1 MAKRNDR
8 SEQILRTAMHL
19 FHERGF
25 DGVGVDLIGE
35 KAGVSGP
42 AIYRYF
48 SGKDEILMTLLDE
61 AIDRV
66 LMSTGGQFDDPRE
79 ELEHL
84 VRGHVQRALE
94 ERELMSVWTRERNS
108 IPKAYR
114 SRLSARIKRYIDRWA
129 DCLHACYPN
138 QSRDV
143 LNAAVH
149 ATHGLID
156 STSMWPEK
164 SLRTAG
170 LADILTGMAL
180 QGLEWL
186 STDASGAASAP
197 KSARQKRSPTVGPE
211 VTPLRGRGPRL
222 AR

>member
-1 MAKRNDR
+1 MANRNDR

-108 IPKAYR
+108 IPAAYR
-114 SRLSARIKRYIDRWA
+114 SRLSARIKRYIDRWV

-149 ATHGLID
+149 ATHGPIH
-156 STSMWPEK
+156 STSMWPESRCGPPA
-164 SLRTAG
+164 SLTCWPGSPCKVWSGWAATRRAPRPSRR
-170 LADILTGMAL
+170 AFVKRNFRPSELT
-180 QGLEWL
+180 
-186 STDASGAASAP
+186 
-197 KSARQKRSPTVGPE
+197 
-211 VTPLRGRGPRL
+211 
-222 AR
+222 

>member
-48 SGKDEILMTLLDE
+48 SGKDEILITLLDE

-114 SRLSARIKRYIDRWA
+114 SRLSARIKRYIDRWV
-129 DCLHACYPN
+129 DCLDACYPN
-138 QSRDV
+138 RSRDV

-156 STSMWPEK
+156 STPMGPEK
-164 SLRTAG
+164 ALRNAG

-186 STDASGAASAP
+186 GTEASQTASAP
-197 KSARQKRSPTVGPE
+197 KASRQKRAPIRS
-211 VTPLRGRGPRL
+211 
-222 AR
+222 A

>member
-1 MAKRNDR
+1 MANRNDR

-66 LMSTGGQFDDPRE
+66 LMSTGGQFEDPRE

-114 SRLSARIKRYIDRWA
+114 SRLRARIKRYIDHWV

-138 QSRDV
+138 QSSEV

-170 LADILTGMAL
+170 LTDVLTGMAL

-186 STDASGAASAP
+186 GSEASQAASAP
-197 KSARQKRSPTVGPE
+197 KNTRQERNSARS
-211 VTPLRGRGPRL
+211 
-222 AR
+222 A

>member
-1 MAKRNDR
+1 MANRNDR

-35 KAGVSGP
+35 TAGVSGP

-114 SRLSARIKRYIDRWA
+114 SRLSARIKRYIDRWV
-129 DCLHACYPN
+129 DWLHACYPD
-138 QSRDV
+138 QSRDSRTDRLHLDV
-143 LNAAVH
+143 AGKVAADRRTRRH
-149 ATHGLID
+149 PDRDGPAGFGL
-156 STSMWPEK
+156 
-164 SLRTAG
+164 
-170 LADILTGMAL
+170 
-180 QGLEWL
+180 
-186 STDASGAASAP
+186 
-197 KSARQKRSPTVGPE
+197 VGQRRVAHHVE
-211 VTPLRGRGPRL
+211 T
-222 AR
+222 

>member
-48 SGKDEILMTLLDE
+48 SGKDEILMALLDE

-79 ELEHL
+79 ELDHL

-108 IPKAYR
+108 ITKSNR
-114 SRLSARIKRYIDRWA
+114 SRLSARIKRYIDRWV
-129 DCLHACYPN
+129 DCLDACYPG

-156 STSMWPEK
+156 STYMWPEK

-170 LADILTGMAL
+170 LADILAGMAL
-180 QGLEWL
+180 QSLEWL
-186 STDASGAASAP
+186 GGDTSSTASKPRSV
-197 KSARQKRSPTVGPE
+197 RQKRPRIVEPE
-211 VTPLRGRGPRL
+211 VTPLRDRRTRI

>member
-19 FHERGF
+19 FYERGF

-48 SGKDEILMTLLDE
+48 SGKDEILITLLDE

-114 SRLSARIKRYIDRWA
+114 SRLSARIKRYIDRWV
-129 DCLHACYPN
+129 DCLQACYPN
-138 QSRDV
+138 QSREV

-156 STSMWPEK
+156 STPMWPEK

-170 LADILTGMAL
+170 LADMLTGMAL
-180 QGLEWL
+180 QSLEWL
-186 STDASGAASAP
+186 GTNASQTTSAP
-197 KSARQKRSPTVGPE
+197 KGTRQKRSS
-211 VTPLRGRGPRL
+211 
-222 AR
+222 ARSA

>member
-1 MAKRNDR
+1 MANRNDR

-114 SRLSARIKRYIDRWA
+114 SRLSARIKRYIDRWV

-186 STDASGAASAP
+186 GTDTSGSASAP
-197 KSARQKRSPTVGPE
+197 KRVRQKRPPIVGPE
-211 VTPLRGRGPRL
+211 VTPLRSRRPRM

>member
-19 FHERGF
+19 FYERGF

-48 SGKDEILMTLLDE
+48 SGKDEILITLLDE

-114 SRLSARIKRYIDRWA
+114 SRLSARIKRYIDRWV

-138 QSRDV
+138 QSREV

-156 STSMWPEK
+156 STPMWPER

-170 LADILTGMAL
+170 LADMLTGMAL
-180 QGLEWL
+180 QSLEWL
-186 STDASGAASAP
+186 GTEASQTTSAP
-197 KSARQKRSPTVGPE
+197 KGTRQKRTS
-211 VTPLRGRGPRL
+211 
-222 AR
+222 ARSA

>member
-1 MAKRNDR
+1 MANRNDR

-114 SRLSARIKRYIDRWA
+114 SRLGARIKGYIDRWV
-129 DCLHACYPN
+129 DCLYACYPD

-143 LNAAVH
+143 LTAAVH

-156 STSMWPEK
+156 STAYWPPQ
-164 SLRTAG
+164 SLRVAELDSILTAMALAG
-170 LADILTGMAL
+170 LEVLDTGTK
-180 QGLEWL
+180 Q
-186 STDASGAASAP
+186 P
-197 KSARQKRSPTVGPE
+197 KSARKDSPRKKVRNRS
-211 VTPLRGRGPRL
+211 
-222 AR
+222 A

>member
-1 MAKRNDR
+1 MANRNDR

-108 IPKAYR
+108 IPKVYR
-114 SRLSARIKRYIDRWA
+114 SRLRARIKRYIDRWVE
-129 DCLHACYPN
+129 CLHACYPN

-164 SLRTAG
+164 ALRTAG
-170 LADILTGMAL
+170 LADVLTGMAL

-186 STDASGAASAP
+186 NTDASRTTSAP
-197 KSARQKRSPTVGPE
+197 KSVRQRRPSAAEPE
-211 VTPLRGRGPRL
+211 VTPLRGRRTRM

>member
-1 MAKRNDR
+1 MANRNDR

-48 SGKDEILMTLLDE
+48 SGKDEILITLLDE

-114 SRLSARIKRYIDRWA
+114 SRLSARIKRYIDHWV
-129 DCLHACYPN
+129 DCLDARYPN

-143 LNAAVH
+143 LTAAVH
-149 ATHGLID
+149 ATQGLID
-156 STSMWPEK
+156 STSMWPDK

-170 LADILTGMAL
+170 LADILAGMAL

-186 STDASGAASAP
+186 GSDASRTMSKP
-197 KSARQKRSPTVGPE
+197 KSIRQKRPVNRT
-211 VTPLRGRGPRL
+211 
-222 AR
+222 A

>member
-1 MAKRNDR
+1 MANRNDR
-8 SEQILRTAMHL
+8 SEQIRRTAMHL
-19 FHERGF
+19 FQERGF

-79 ELEHL
+79 ELEDL

-114 SRLSARIKRYIDRWA
+114 SRLSARIKSYIDRWVA
-129 DCLHACYPN
+129 CLHACYPT

-143 LNAAVH
+143 LNAAVN

-186 STDASGAASAP
+186 GTDASGTASAP
-197 KSARQKRSPTVGPE
+197 KRVRQKR
-211 VTPLRGRGPRL
+211 LR
-222 AR
+222 